1 MHITWHDADLRDWM
15 QLIRAEYE
23 ETPGLSLT
31 KTQARRLWDLDADMC
46 DTLLNKMVAEHLLCR
61 TAADMYV
68 RASVDC

>member
-1 MHITWHDADLRDWM
+1 MKT
-15 QLIRAEYE
+15 QEQ
-23 ETPGLSLT
+23 PFT